1 MEALIAM
8 ARRRDKKETKATRVG
23 EDEAKAQEA
32 AAKAANETLSLDE
45 FVEIMKNARLLNAS
59 QTRAIFNAS
68 QKNEEPREITLD
80 RKLAK
85 NQAAAL
91 RALAKA
97 QRALE
102 KLGGGQ
108 EKGGSVVSTKSS
120 ASSSGEELSQVLDNS
135 LERSFATEGSAR
147 VKQVLGGGYDDPFAI
162 LRKGLED
169 GEDGSKDGNLQQM
182 DFAEFLEALVRVAA
196 TSTFRKEPGVP
207 LYDKVGR
214 VLKAVA
220 ELQGKPRSFA
230 DAAATR
236 NKAQALG
243 ISTLGRR
250 PGMGASPVFAKHMKA
265 KKSIYH

>member
-1 MEALIAM
+1 M
-8 ARRRDKKETKATRVG
+8 
-23 EDEAKAQEA
+23 
-32 AAKAANETLSLDE
+32 
-45 FVEIMKNARLLNAS
+45 
-59 QTRAIFNAS
+59 
-68 QKNEEPREITLD
+68 
-80 RKLAK
+80 
-85 NQAAAL
+85 
-91 RALAKA
+91 
-97 QRALE
+97 
-102 KLGGGQ
+102 
-108 EKGGSVVSTKSS
+108 
-120 ASSSGEELSQVLDNS
+120 
-135 LERSFATEGSAR
+135 
-147 VKQVLGGGYDDPFAI
+147 
-162 LRKGLED
+162 
-169 GEDGSKDGNLQQM
+169 
-182 DFAEFLEALVRVAA
+182 RVAA